1 MTLKVVSFV
10 LATTFL
16 LFARRGN
23 AFVPRSYEDHQS
35 NLADKYGDAMAER
48 SVNTRNSSGILY
60 LLKKECLNS
69 TK

>member
-23 AFVPRSYEDHQS
+23 AFVPRPYEDLQS

-48 SVNTRNSSGILY
+48 SMNARKSSGIFY
-60 LLKKECLNS
+60 LLKNEC
-69 TK
+69 